1 MISPKSMPGYWS
13 LRKDVLEALSEGPM
27 TLKELTV
34 KLDGW
39 EYEEVK
45 QMVAMLKNGVITVV
59 DKERKNNI
67 YGVSSVQG
75 ATA

>member
-27 TLKELTV
+27 TLKELAV

-39 EYEEVK
+39 DKEEIK
-45 QMVAMLKNGVITVV
+45 QMVAVLRSGVVRIV
-59 DKERKNNI
+59 DKQGKTNV
-67 YGVSSVQG
+67 YGVNLIQE

>member
-13 LRKDVLEALSEGPM
+13 LRKDILEALGEGPM
-27 TLKELTV
+27 TLKDLTA

-39 EYEEVK
+39 EEEEIK
-45 QMVAMLKNGVITVV
+45 QMIAVLRSGVVKIV
-59 DKERKNNI
+59 DKQGRDSI
-67 YGVSSVQG
+67 YGVNFVRE